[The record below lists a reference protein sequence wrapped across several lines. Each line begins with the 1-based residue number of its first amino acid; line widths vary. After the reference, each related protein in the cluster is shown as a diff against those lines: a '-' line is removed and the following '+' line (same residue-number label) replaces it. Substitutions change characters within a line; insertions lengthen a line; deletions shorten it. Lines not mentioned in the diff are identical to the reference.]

1 MAGIDQLRTA
11 AVAMV
16 TDNGHYSNTPPGG
29 GHMGGKLHM
38 QRLIVASVAAA
49 LALSPAAAATAAKK
63 PKATAAAAAKPPAL
77 DPEAQAAIDAMGRY
91 LRTLKSFEIVADG
104 YAEDVLDSGQKVT
117 MPGTLTYA
125 AQMPDKLFAEI
136 ANDRTLR
143 RFYFYGRKVTIDAPR
158 HKLYSDAPLAGTIGT
173 LLTVADEKYGI
184 TLPLQDLFL
193 WGDPARP
200 VPPPQS
206 GFKVG
211 PETIGT
217 TKVDHYAFHQPGI
230 DWQVWIAQGD
240 KPLPLRIV
248 MTNTRDPAQPQYSA
262 KLTWT
267 INPVL
272 GADRF
277 TFTPSADSGRI
288 SLATLDGSKPEKTK

>member
-1 MAGIDQLRTA
+1 
-11 AVAMV
+11 
-16 TDNGHYSNTPPGG
+16 
-29 GHMGGKLHM
+29 M
-38 QRLIVASVAAA
+38 QRLILASVAAA

-63 PKATAAAAAKPPAL
+63 PVAAAAAKPPAL

-91 LRTLKSFEIVADG
+91 LRTLKSFEIVAEG
-104 YAEDVLDSGQKVT
+104 YSEDVLDSGQKVT
-117 MPGTLTYA
+117 IPGTLTYA
-125 AQMPDKLFAEI
+125 AALPDKLFAEI
-136 ANDRTLR
+136 GNDRTLR
-143 RFYFYGRKVTIDAPR
+143 RFYFDGSKVTIDAPR
-158 HKLYSDAPLAGTIGT
+158 HKLYTDAPLKGTIGT
-173 LLTVADEKYGI
+173 LLAVADEKYGI
-184 TLPLQDLFL
+184 SLPLQDLFL

-230 DWQVWIAQGD
+230 DWQLWISQGD

-248 MTNTRDPAQPQYSA
+248 MTNTLDPAMPQYAA

-267 INPVL
+267 VNPAL
-272 GADRF
+272 PAERF
-277 TFTPSADSGRI
+277 TFTPATDSGRI
-288 SLATLDGSKPEKTK
+288 SLATLDGSKPEMTK